1 MLAAKT
7 KLTSLTEQI
16 LQILPSYCVG
26 KLNSQVNIKLDRS
39 CQRKRRDVTN
49 VGDVDLT
56 ATTTT
61 TTAHATSESTTK
73 SSTTCTTIVTAAT
86 SCWWASESGF
96 GLTILFRGLVGLTEQ
111 LQTEYHLLLV
121 HRRVFP

>member
-16 LQILPSYCVG
+16 LEILPSYRVG

-56 ATTTT
+56 AATTATS
-61 TTAHATSESTTK
+61 AHATSEPTTK
-73 SSTTCTTIVTAAT
+73 SSTACTTVVTAAT
-86 SCWWASESGF
+86 SCWWASESRF
-96 GLTILFRGLVGLTEQ
+96 GLTILFRGLVGFTEE
-111 LQTEYHLLLV
+111 LQTVYYLLLV

>member
-56 ATTTT
+56 AATTA
-61 TTAHATSESTTK
+61 TAHATSESTTK

-96 GLTILFRGLVGLTEQ
+96 GLTILFRGLVRLAEQ
-111 LQTEYHLLLV
+111 LHTEYHLLLG